1 MASRGSPKSE
11 EREPLRPVWGI
22 ELYFSIIHHKVL
34 TPNDFATL
42 DAIRLRL
49 TLYEQLSNRT
59 PKTLAWKFTRRDML
73 NWQNVRRRT
82 SWQLPQPNAEGQD
95 YHDVISETDHQE
107 RTRLRIPQ
115 PRLTVIASRS
125 MIRNPT
131 STS

>member
-1 MASRGSPKSE
+1 MR
-11 EREPLRPVWGI
+11 V
-22 ELYFSIIHHKVL
+22 ELYHQAQYNQCVTIIDLRAL
-34 TPNDFATL
+34 TIFATL

-59 PKTLAWKFTRRDML
+59 PKTFAWKFTRRDML

-82 SWQLPQPNAEGQD
+82 SWQLPQPNAEGQAH
-95 YHDVISETDHQE
+95 HDVIYETDHQE

-125 MIRNPT
+125 MIRNPI